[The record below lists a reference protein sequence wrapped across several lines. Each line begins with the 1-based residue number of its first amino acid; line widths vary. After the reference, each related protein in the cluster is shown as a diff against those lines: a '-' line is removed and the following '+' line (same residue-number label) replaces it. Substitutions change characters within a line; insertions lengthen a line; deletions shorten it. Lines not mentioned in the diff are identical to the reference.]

1 MEYTTITRNP
11 YADLADWYD
20 NESRYARNPFAI
32 TLNKKTLRMSKFWI
46 GNVYLFLAILCSSAS
61 QVVFKAILIET
72 GTLGFDWPSLQVL
85 FSFGRVFRTL
95 GAMMMVIAGFV
106 LWIMSLSRLNIS
118 YAYAFACSSAL
129 LVNFFS
135 IVFLDEEVSVRMW
148 LGTVFIVLGTILLG
162 SSR

>member
-1 MEYTTITRNP
+1 
-11 YADLADWYD
+11 
-20 NESRYARNPFAI
+20 
-32 TLNKKTLRMSKFWI
+32 MSKFWI
-46 GNVYLFLAILCSSAS
+46 GNVYLFLAILCASAS

-85 FSFGRVFRTL
+85 CSFGRVLRTL
-95 GAMMMVIAGFV
+95 GAIVMVIAGFV

-135 IVFLDEEVSVRMW
+135 VMFLNEEVSVRMW
-148 LGTVFIVLGTILLG
+148 WGTAFIVLGAILLG